1 MVPPIFLAVLGRKEQ
16 LDPFTVVFIFDDFSH
31 NVVKVTSLSYIKDK
45 CCFIYDLTTCAGR
58 PVFHTHFRIP
68 KKAPYTSSEPPE
80 KHTLSYLLATK
91 TDALSLHIWEEVCY
105 KLKNINYMAYIYLF
119 DK

>member
-1 MVPPIFLAVLGRKEQ
+1 MCWTPKF
-16 LDPFTVVFIFDDFSH
+16 FTP
-31 NVVKVTSLSYIKDK
+31 TSESP
-45 CCFIYDLTTCAGR
+45 R
-58 PVFHTHFRIP
+58 
-68 KKAPYTSSEPPE
+68 KAPYTSSEPPE